1 MSYYNTTE
9 DKDISLTKI
18 VMSLRDLGCEY
29 IFAYYCGGG
38 DSGAIEY
45 IYYFGDGFAEHFESG
60 CLSEG
65 DHVSDHVDI
74 DSAPVGTEQL
84 IEDLFHEKL
93 NTVED
98 WWNNDGGYGYIAL
111 RLEDL
116 SYLIDNN
123 TYYTQTEHWGHEG
136 SFKDEL

>member
-1 MSYYNTTE
+1 MSYYNTDE

-18 VMSLRDLGCEY
+18 VISLRDLGCEY

-45 IYYFGDGFAEHFESG
+45 IYYFGNDYAQHFESG
-60 CLSEG
+60 CLDQGE
-65 DHVSDHVDI
+65 HNTEHVDV
-74 DSAPVGTEQL
+74 DSAPAGTDKL
-84 IEDLFHEKL
+84 IEDLFHYKL
-93 NTVED
+93 NDVED
-98 WWNNDGGYGYIAL
+98 WWNNDGGYGYIVL

-123 TYYTQTEHWGHEG
+123 TYYTQTDHWNHEG
-136 SFKDEL
+136 SFKGDL